1 MKKRLCPLKSF
12 TLIEL
17 MVVVTIIAILAA
29 LIVPALQR
37 AQARAMAAN
46 CMGKAKAIAG
56 SISTYASSWEGW
68 TNPDSEYY
76 VKLMGYLIDIPGST
90 GAYATNGY
98 ITGDGPGWAS
108 NSTTASYKYAQSQIN
123 AFRCPVDQSPLST
136 KHAVKTSYK
145 LSSSFAGPNIMS
157 MTGEANRTLM
167 LREIS
172 KLHPVGLSGVNAHYV
187 YADLH
192 ASLGY
197 TGPALPLSWIRIWNL
212 NSQGYAT
219 RPANSVG
226 ISGNPPYQDE
236 SYSGNWDFPTDAVR
250 SRVWGLLGTSAA
262 NDWWLPTMHGNYS
275 WMCGCGIGG
284 SYRYPQNWL
293 FRVDSLF
300 KPPAPGN
307 WQFNVYNRGTFSMG
321 SGAADPFSA
330 FDLTLSRSVY
340 AVSGPGSW
348 TDARC
353 TITYNAMDPGLYYP
367 VSLYQ
372 SGCCWSGGYYVRAR
386 LLDASGN
393 PDPRFG
399 GASGMALD
407 STVICKM
414 P

>member
-192 ASLGY
+192 ATLGY
-197 TGPALPLSWIRIWNL
+197 TGPPLPLSWIRIWHL
-212 NSQGYAT
+212 NSGSYIT
-219 RPANSVG
+219 RPANNVMSNKPEYEDAFYG
-226 ISGNPPYQDE
+226 GS
-236 SYSGNWDFPTDAVR
+236 WDFSATMVR
-250 SRVWGLLGTSAA
+250 ERVWGLLGTSAN
-262 NDWWLPTMHGNYS
+262 NDWYGTGGNYG
-275 WMCGCGIGG
+275 WQCNCRTTGG
-284 SYRYPQNWL
+284 YQYPYNFL

-300 KPPAPGN
+300 RPPASGT
-307 WQFNVYNRGTFSMG
+307 WQFALQGYPNYGSFSMG
-321 SGAADPFSA
+321 PGYADPFAA
-330 FDLTLSRSVY
+330 FDGQLTRSVVGNW
-340 AVSGPGSW
+340 AGNWALPAN
-348 TDARC
+348 TM
-353 TITYNAMDPGLYYP
+353 TYNGMDRNLYYP
-367 VSLYQ
+367 VSMYQ
-372 SGCCWSGGYYVRAR
+372 SQCCWPTNPTVRAR
-386 LLDASGN
+386 LLDAQGN
-393 PDPRFG
+393 PDPAFG
-399 GASGMALD
+399 GATGIPLD
-407 STVICKM
+407 PTNLRRM